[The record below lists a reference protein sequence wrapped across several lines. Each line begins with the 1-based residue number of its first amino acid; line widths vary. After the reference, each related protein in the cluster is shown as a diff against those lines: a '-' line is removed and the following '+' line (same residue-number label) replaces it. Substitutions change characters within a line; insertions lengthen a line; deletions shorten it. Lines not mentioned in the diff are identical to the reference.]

1 MKKGLLLFYIS
12 LVVLLVA
19 CTPKA
24 TPAPAT
30 PAPTAPAKAAD
41 PISALPTPTT
51 QDAAWAKV
59 VEAAKKEGSVSLYS
73 WGLTGDLGVT
83 ISKAFKDKY
92 GINVEMTTGTGAQL
106 VPRIQAEYRSGQ
118 YVADILEGSPIN
130 AIFAKT
136 EKLTQSFGELP
147 QKASKDVWVRDPF
160 LDKEGHIV
168 SFFYTIHG
176 AYINTNLLNPNDAPK
191 SWKALLEPKWKG
203 KMVVPDPDSMPT
215 ANQLYVVLT
224 RQLGFTDDFFRD
236 LAKQDLLIAPTHPE
250 ADAVLGRGQ
259 ASINLAS
266 SLSTMAPMIV
276 QGAPIVPIAM
286 TEGVPSPDGS
296 ALNLMAKSPHPNASR
311 LFADWLISK
320 EGQEL
325 HAKTRSVP
333 SVRKDVADYRPQA
346 TRINYTKLA
355 PMSED
360 DWNEGARVQREKV
373 LSKLGWKR

>member
-1 MKKGLLLFYIS
+1 MKKGFLLFCIS
-12 LVVLLVA
+12 LVALLVA

-24 TPAPAT
+24 APVPAT
-30 PAPTAPAKAAD
+30 SAPTAPAKATA

-106 VPRIQAEYRSGQ
+106 VPRIQAEYRAGQ

-130 AIFAKT
+130 AIFAKQQN
-136 EKLTQSFGELP
+136 LTQSFGELP

-296 ALNLMAKSPHPNASR
+296 ALNLMAKAPHPNASR

-320 EGQEL
+320 EGQEV

-346 TRINYTKLA
+346 TKINYTKLA
-355 PMSED
+355 AMSED

-373 LSKLGWKR
+373 LSKLGWKK